1 MHPLMSPVGSDH
13 DRISKILNDRSMKI
27 DRVMRLL
34 RDTVTKWW
42 DDNPWRLSA
51 ALSYYTLF
59 SLAPLLTIAVALAA
73 IVADEDAVQ
82 GELRGQFEGL
92 IGKPGAE
99 AMANMLHSAGHPVHG
114 TVATLVSLVT
124 LLVVSMGM
132 FSELQDALNFIW
144 RIPRKRSSVLWGVLR
159 RRLWSFILVISTGF
173 LLLVSLIMSAVLAA
187 VGKFIHRAMPW
198 PQLIMTVVDLMGSP
212 IVITALFALMFKMLP
227 EGHIAWRDVWIGA
240 IGTATLF
247 TVGKWAIGI
256 YLGGAAMASMYGA
269 ASSLMA
275 ILVWVYYSALI
286 FFLGAEFTYVY
297 AHEYGSRRVHQ

>member
-1 MHPLMSPVGSDH
+1 
-13 DRISKILNDRSMKI
+13 MKI

-34 RDTVTKWW
+34 KATATKWW

-59 SLAPLLTIAVALAA
+59 SLAPLLTIAVAIAA
-73 IVADEDAVQ
+73 VAADEDAVQ
-82 GELRGQFEGL
+82 RELLGQFEGL

-114 TVATLVSLVT
+114 TIATLVSLVT

-144 RIPRKRSSVLWGVLR
+144 RIPGTGSSVLWEALR
-159 RRLWSFILVISTGF
+159 KRLLSFILVIGTGF
-173 LLLVSLIMSAVLAA
+173 LLLVSLIMNAILSA
-187 VGKFIHRAMPW
+187 VGKFIHRAVPW
-198 PQLIMTVVDLMGSP
+198 PQLIMTAVDLAGSP
-212 IVITALFALMFKMLP
+212 IVITLLFALMFKLLP

-240 IGTATLF
+240 ISTAALF
-247 TVGKWAIGI
+247 MIGRWAIGI

-297 AHEYGSRRVHQ
+297 AHEYGSRRVHR